1 MILDVV
7 YNHIGPGSE
16 AIAAFGPYFT
26 DRHDTFWGDALDYS
40 QRGVREWA
48 IQNAE
53 LWMRDYRDRRPAP
66 RRRARDLRR
75 RRRRTCSPSWEAARR
90 RLVISEMNTEDLRP
104 LDEWG
109 HDAQC
114 GSTASTTSSTF
125 S

>member
-26 DRHDTFWGDALDYS
+26 DRHDTFWGAAIDYS

-53 LWMRDYRDRRPAP
+53 LWTRDYRIDG
-66 RRRARDLRR
+66 LRLDAVHAIYDD
-75 RRRRTCSPSWEAARR
+75 SEPHVLAELQAARR
-90 RLVISEMNTEDLRP
+90 RHS
-104 LDEWG
+104 
-109 HDAQC
+109 
-114 GSTASTTSSTF
+114 
-125 S
+125 